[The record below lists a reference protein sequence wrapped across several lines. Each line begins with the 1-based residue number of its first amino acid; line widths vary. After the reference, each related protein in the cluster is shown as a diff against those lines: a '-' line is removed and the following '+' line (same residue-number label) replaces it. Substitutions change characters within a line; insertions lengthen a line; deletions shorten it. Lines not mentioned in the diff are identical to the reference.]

1 MWGSR
6 GSRKNSQGF
15 IGGKAFEL
23 KRLFQGEMSTFDDRD
38 NIKKK
43 NIAELENRDY
53 VVGQELRIMPNKT
66 ESI

>member
-6 GSRKNSQGF
+6 ESRKNSQGF
-15 IGGKAFEL
+15 IGGKAFEP
-23 KRLFQGEMSTFDDRD
+23 KRLFQGELSTFDDRD
-38 NIKKK
+38 NIKNK

-53 VVGQELRIMPNKT
+53 LVGQELRRMPNKT